1 MDTWLDS
8 RPEHTRTRSLTR
20 THVTPTHNATR
31 TDNPASQSRQAAK
44 AGTRATSIALVRDN
58 DTITGAL
65 GVQPTLIGF
74 GPPERSGS
82 WIKRCVDVVGAAVAL
97 LVTSPLIL
105 LIAVAIKLES
115 RGPVF
120 FAHRRLGRKGHLFSS
135 YLKVADQC
143 DVCGEELFHH
153 RADDMPPYIAIVIVG
168 HIIVGLML
176 ELELHATVAP
186 WMYMVTMVPLAVILP
201 LLMLPS
207 IKGAIVG
214 LQWANRMYGFDE
226 RSKRPNPA
234 LPSYP

>member
-1 MDTWLDS
+1 MPVTINSNPDQ
-8 RPEHTRTRSLTR
+8 RSIG
-20 THVTPTHNATR
+20 
-31 TDNPASQSRQAAK
+31 QAMWNGAK
-44 AGTRATSIALVRDN
+44 L
-58 DTITGAL
+58 
-65 GVQPTLIGF
+65 
-74 GPPERSGS
+74 
-82 WIKRCVDVVGAAVAL
+82 RCPHCG
-97 LVTSPLIL
+97 
-105 LIAVAIKLES
+105 
-115 RGPVF
+115 
-120 FAHRRLGRKGHLFSS
+120 KGHLFSS

-143 DVCGEELFHH
+143 EVCGEELFHH

>member
-1 MDTWLDS
+1 MPVTINTDPD
-8 RPEHTRTRSLTR
+8 HRSIG
-20 THVTPTHNATR
+20 
-31 TDNPASQSRQAAK
+31 QAMWNGAK
-44 AGTRATSIALVRDN
+44 L
-58 DTITGAL
+58 
-65 GVQPTLIGF
+65 
-74 GPPERSGS
+74 
-82 WIKRCVDVVGAAVAL
+82 RCPHCG
-97 LVTSPLIL
+97 
-105 LIAVAIKLES
+105 
-115 RGPVF
+115 
-120 FAHRRLGRKGHLFSS
+120 KGHLFRS

-176 ELELHATVAP
+176 ELELHATVEP

-226 RSKRPNPA
+226 RSKQPA
-234 LPSYP
+234 PTLPSYP